1 MTDST
6 LMIPAVGRIVH
17 VYASHLSQN
26 GIDAGP
32 FAAIITQVFP
42 SGDPTAA
49 FVNTKVFVP
58 IGAVQDV
65 TSIAQK
71 GTQFATPGYYWVQ
84 PPRVDAF

>member
-1 MTDST
+1 MADST

-26 GIDAGP
+26 GVDAGP

-42 SGDPTAA
+42 SSDPAA
-49 FVNTKVFVP
+49 AYVNVKVFVP
-58 IGAVQDV
+58 IGPVQDI

-71 GTQFATPGYYWVQ
+71 GTVYATPGYYWEQ